1 MQIFENYSLKGE
13 NSFGIDVQAR
23 YLVKLHGVSD
33 IKELLKTDLLQVHR
47 SLILGKGNNI
57 LFSKDFDGLIIQPE
71 MYGFNIVKETKDYV
85 FIRSGSGEYWPAFLA
100 SVVSM
105 DLWGAENLALI
116 PSSVGAVPIQN
127 IGAYGVEAK
136 EIIEEVE
143 AIDLQTGEIIHLSKE
158 DCKFGYRTSIFK
170 NELLNRVLISS
181 VLFKLKK
188 KPLPNLEYGTLKE
201 KFRGETKPALMD
213 IFRYIMEIRMKKLPD
228 PEQLGNAGSFFKN
241 PVLDKDSVQALIK
254 EYPGI
259 SYFRES
265 EDQVKLSAAWLIDQC
280 GWRGKRK
287 GDAGV
292 YSKHALVLVNYGN
305 ATGKEIFDLSEQIKN
320 SVLKR
325 FGVELEREV
334 IVV

>member
-13 NSFGIDVQAR
+13 NSFGVDVQAR

-33 IKELLKTDLLQVHR
+33 TKDFLKTDFLQVHQ

-105 DLWGAENLALI
+105 GLWGAENLALI

-143 AIDLQTGEIIHLSKE
+143 VIDLQTGEILHLSKE

-170 NELLNRVLISS
+170 NELFNRVLISS
-181 VLFKLKK
+181 VLFKLRK
-188 KPLPNLEYGTLKE
+188 KPQPNLEYGPLKE
-201 KFRGETKPALMD
+201 KFSGDIKPGLMD
-213 IFRYIMEIRMKKLPD
+213 IFRFIMEVRMNKLPD

-259 SYFRES
+259 SYFQES
-265 EDQVKLSAAWLIDQC
+265 ENQIKLSAAWLIDQC

-292 YSKHALVLVNYGN
+292 YSKHALVLVNHGE
-305 ATGKEIFDLSEQIKN
+305 ATGKEIFDLSEEIKG
-320 SVLKR
+320 SVLKK